1 MSTAIAVYN
10 PIEEFETIE
19 SLKQAALDEAASVQE
34 NQINAV
40 THAWKCGNYLVQ
52 IKKHLPHGEFG
63 NWLKDNWE
71 MDRATAFRYIELTM
85 LKVESMRHLTLIT
98 DALKLAKQEAK
109 PKIRQQVLEYVRN
122 NPGCTDDEIAESID
136 EKPASVRGRRSE
148 LCSEGLIQK
157 IGSRSVSRKK
167 PISIYSAVSESEI
180 VLKKEEVEDAVATM
194 SFVDALRAATRCNS
208 VNADYLSN
216 KTGIAKAKVQAW
228 LELSE
233 EAASYKAVKRQ
244 DETFAIH
251 KQRIKSDKQ
260 FTNEVKSQSIHGD
273 STPLE
278 HLASDLDTVSNKIEG
293 ILRTFGPE
301 CKDFKVFDQ
310 LNERDKQNFK
320 VLFTNL
326 MSKVSVTFPTF
337 IEWISK

>member
-1 MSTAIAVYN
+1 MDQR
-10 PIEEFETIE
+10 
-19 SLKQAALDEAASVQE
+19 QAYRYMDVAM
-34 NQINAV
+34 
-40 THAWKCGNYLVQ
+40 
-52 IKKHLPHGEFG
+52 IK
-63 NWLKDNWE
+63 
-71 MDRATAFRYIELTM
+71 LTC
-85 LKVESMRHLTLIT
+85 KSNLTLT

-122 NPGCTDDEIAESID
+122 NPGCTDDEIAEAID

-148 LCSEGLIQK
+148 LCSDGLIQK

-167 PISIYSAVSESEI
+167 PISTYSAIPESEI
-180 VLKKEEVEDAVATM
+180 VLKKEEVEDTTVATM

-216 KTGIAKAKVQAW
+216 KTGIAKAKVQSW

-233 EAASYKAVKRQ
+233 EAASYKAVKQQ